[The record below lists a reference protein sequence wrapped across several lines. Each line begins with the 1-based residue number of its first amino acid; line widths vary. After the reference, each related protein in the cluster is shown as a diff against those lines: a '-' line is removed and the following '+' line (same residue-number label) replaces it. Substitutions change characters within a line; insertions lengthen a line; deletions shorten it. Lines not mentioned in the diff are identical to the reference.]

1 MKNKSI
7 EELVNGFKWTF
18 AKTMP
23 KNPHYYIV
31 KHELK
36 DPKEYERLYW
46 YIYDHP
52 TIVYFWGKPYKT
64 TTIGNYMYWIMT
76 DDITESW
83 IINRKE
89 IKSED
94 I

>member
-1 MKNKSI
+1 MNKSI

-23 KNPHYYIV
+23 NNPHYYIV
-31 KHELK
+31 KQEM
-36 DPKEYERLYW
+36 DAKEYERLYW

-52 TIVYFWGKPYKT
+52 TMVKFKGWEYKT
-64 TTIGNYMYWIMT
+64 ATIGNYMYWIMT
-76 DDITESW
+76 DDITESR

-89 IKSED
+89 L
-94 I
+94 

>member
-1 MKNKSI
+1 MQNKSI
-7 EELVNGFKWTF
+7 EELVNSFKWTF

-23 KNPHYYIV
+23 NNPHEYIV

-52 TIVYFWGKPYKT
+52 TIVWFWRKPYKT
-64 TTIGNYMYWIMT
+64 ATIGNYMYWIMS
-76 DDITESW
+76 DDFNDSW

-89 IKSED
+89 LPNENI
-94 I
+94 